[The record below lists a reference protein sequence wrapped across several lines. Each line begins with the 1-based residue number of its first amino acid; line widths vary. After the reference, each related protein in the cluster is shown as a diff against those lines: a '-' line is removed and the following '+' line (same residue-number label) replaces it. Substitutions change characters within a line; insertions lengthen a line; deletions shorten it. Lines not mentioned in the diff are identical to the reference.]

1 MFVYL
6 VPGSDGN
13 AGVLSVVVIIW
24 QGILLSKTAPGGT
37 QAPEINT
44 SQPHQA

>member
-13 AGVLSVVVIIW
+13 AGVLSVIVIIW
-24 QGILLSKTAPGGT
+24 QGILLWKGEPEET
-37 QAPEINT
+37 QVPDINT
-44 SQPHQA
+44 SQLN